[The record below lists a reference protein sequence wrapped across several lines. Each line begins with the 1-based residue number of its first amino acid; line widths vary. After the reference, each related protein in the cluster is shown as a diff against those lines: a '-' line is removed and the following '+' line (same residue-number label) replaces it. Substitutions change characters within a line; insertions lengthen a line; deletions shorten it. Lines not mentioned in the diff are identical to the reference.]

1 MTFLIGNFVSKN
13 GNERRPPFTRKTAK
27 FAKTEKDI
35 RKHNKKAK
43 QSITYT
49 PSLVCGWQ
57 ILSKLAEV
65 SKSLVIKMTKIGS
78 TK

>member
-1 MTFLIGNFVSKN
+1 MCSSLIGAAVVTFLIGNFVSKN

-43 QSITYT
+43 QSIT
-49 PSLVCGWQ
+49 
-57 ILSKLAEV
+57 
-65 SKSLVIKMTKIGS
+65 
-78 TK
+78 